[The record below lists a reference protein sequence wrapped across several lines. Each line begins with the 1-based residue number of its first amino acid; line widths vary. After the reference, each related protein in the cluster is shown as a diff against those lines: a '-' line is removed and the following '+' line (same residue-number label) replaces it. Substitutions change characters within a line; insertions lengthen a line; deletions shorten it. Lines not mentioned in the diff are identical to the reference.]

1 MTYARPVDKKA
12 TKIARAR
19 QQRGIDEIASLFA
32 VPTPKVMRAI
42 LGGSGDQSGRGTP
55 VRMRAGCPPV
65 RDREHQ
71 RKHKLRK
78 IRNESRRRNRRS

>member
-1 MTYARPVDKKA
+1 MARVVDKKA

-19 QQRGIDEIASLFA
+19 QQRGIDRVAALFA

-42 LGGSGDQSGRGTP
+42 AGGSGDQSGRGTP
-55 VRMRAGCPPV
+55 VRMRPNTPPV
-65 RDREHQ
+65 RDPEHQ

-78 IRNESRRRNRRS
+78 ISNRSRCRNRGR